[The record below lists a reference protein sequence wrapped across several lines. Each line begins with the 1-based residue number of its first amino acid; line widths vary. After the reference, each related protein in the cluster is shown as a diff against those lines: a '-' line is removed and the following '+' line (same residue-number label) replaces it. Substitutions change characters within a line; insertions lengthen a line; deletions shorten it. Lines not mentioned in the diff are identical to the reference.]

1 MGLSRPLP
9 VSIKMKLNLLLS
21 LSLNRES
28 SDLYS
33 KQYNKAGDAGVD
45 LPFVSDWQPYDTE
58 VPESTLIS
66 FKTVFA
72 MYRLPFEVSYDR
84 LEDNLAGNTWDDLIS
99 CIELGE
105 PVPYSVRPRSS
116 IWKSPFRLANSIG
129 TIDYRYKG
137 CDEDGKWDELGA
149 PIDYIPSLGK
159 RGSSPEI
166 STGQRL
172 FQIVSPMLEPI
183 VHVNLK
189 AFDSADLD
197 FWAEFID
204 TSNGRGGFGSTGV

>member
-1 MGLSRPLP
+1 
-9 VSIKMKLNLLLS
+9 MKLNLLLS

-33 KQYNKAGDAGVD
+33 EQHNKAGDAGVD

-58 VPESTLIS
+58 VPESALIS

-84 LEDNLAGNTWDDLIS
+84 LEDNFADYATKMDLAGNIWDDLIS
-99 CIELGE
+99 CIKLGE
-105 PVPYSVRPRSS
+105 PVPFSIRPRSS

-129 TIDYRYKG
+129 TIDYQYKG
-137 CDEDGKWDELGA
+137 CDEDGKWDELA
-149 PIDYIPSLGK
+149 VPVDYMPSLGK

-189 AFDSADLD
+189 AFDHDDLYL
-197 FWAEFID
+197 WAVFID
-204 TSNGRGGFGSTGV
+204 TSNGRGGFGSTGA